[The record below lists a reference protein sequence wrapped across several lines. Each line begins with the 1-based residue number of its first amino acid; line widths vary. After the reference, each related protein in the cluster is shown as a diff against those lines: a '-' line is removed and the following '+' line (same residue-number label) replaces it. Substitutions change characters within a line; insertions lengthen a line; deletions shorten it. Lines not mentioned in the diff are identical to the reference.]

1 MPAEAWEK
9 SASRKIIDQESPSAE
24 TEWCVTGAT
33 DYANARA
40 TLDAVLPTSFTFPS
54 SRVAY
59 LDGVEAIEQ
68 RDDEFFTFRCTYNA
82 QERPTFGD
90 IEYELDVSAPT
101 GRVYQS
107 LATTAYIAS
116 GTAPD
121 FAGAIGVRPD
131 GPPEGAELPTPFS
144 TFSLTKHW
152 AVASIT
158 DAYQTTLH
166 NLVGTV
172 NSATFYGRAAGTCKL
187 LGISG
192 RQNGDKFPITYEFGF
207 RPNQG
212 SQTINGITV
221 TSVPGW
227 EIMDILTETQTS
239 QEKLVWPATVV
250 YVHRVHVLDS
260 WSGLAL

>member
-1 MPAEAWEK
+1 MAAVAWER
-9 SASRKIIDQESPSAE
+9 SASRKIIDEESPSAE
-24 TEWCVTGAT
+24 TVWIVTGASS
-33 DYANARA
+33 YANARTA
-40 TLDAVLPTSFTFPS
+40 LDAALPTSFTFPS

-59 LDGVEAIEQ
+59 LNNIEAIEQ
-68 RDDEFFTFRCTYNA
+68 RDDEFYEFLIRYESQA
-82 QERPTFGD
+82 KPTFGD

-107 LATTAYIAS
+107 LATVGYVAS

-121 FAGAIGVRPD
+121 FGGAIGVRPN
-131 GPPEGAELPTPFS
+131 GPPTGAELPTPFS

-172 NSATFYGRAAGTCKL
+172 NNATFYGRAAGTVKL

-227 EIMDILTETQTS
+227 EIMDILSEAQTD
-239 QEKLVWPATVV
+239 QEKLVWPPVAV
-250 YVHRVHVLDS
+250 YVHRCHVLDG
-260 WSGLAL
+260 WTGLAL